1 LRDNHINVP
10 GAEELIRSEIE
21 RNGPLPFE
29 RFMELALYAPA
40 LGYYTQPRDPFGIHG
55 DFFTAEQLQ
64 PVFGRLIRRFAELTR
79 ERMNAPADFE
89 IVELGA
95 GRGEMSH
102 ALSGFNYTPIDIGRG
117 DLPQRINGLVF
128 ANEFFDALPVQVAVR
143 RGGVFREVLVASA
156 NGAFR
161 FIDGPPAAGETLD
174 YLQRF
179 YPHPDEDSIIEIHL
193 RALEWIDRIARALR
207 GYLLIIDYG
216 YTSREW
222 IRHTAGTLMSYTR
235 HTASDD
241 VLATP
246 GNRDIT
252 AHVPFSVLEERVKRR
267 GLTVERFQTLA
278 RFLLDTGESD
288 QFASALAAADERD
301 ALRLRMQLKTL
312 LYGMGETF
320 RVLLAKSATQ

>member
-21 RNGPLPFE
+21 LHGPISFD

-64 PVFGRLIRRFAELTR
+64 PVFGRLIRRFAEQTR
-79 ERMNAPADFE
+79 ERMNTPAGFE

-95 GRGEMSH
+95 GRGEMAE
-102 ALSGFNYTPIDIGRG
+102 ALSGLPYTPIDMGRG
-117 DLPQRINGLVF
+117 ELPPRITGLIL

-143 RGGVFREVLVASA
+143 RGGVFRHVLVAA
-156 NGAFR
+156 QNGSFT
-161 FIDGPPAAGETLD
+161 FIDGEPAGGEVLEYLERFYPAAG
-174 YLQRF
+174 
-179 YPHPDEDSIIEIHL
+179 EDSIIEIHL
-193 RALEWIDRIARALR
+193 RALEWIDRIAAALD

-216 YTSREW
+216 YTAREW

-235 HTASDD
+235 HTASED

-252 AHVPFSVLEERVKRR
+252 AHVPFSVLEERAQRR
-267 GLTVERFQTLA
+267 GFILQPLQTLA
-278 RFLLDTGESD
+278 RFLLDIGEPD
-288 QFASALAAADERD
+288 QFASALAAHDERE
-301 ALRLRMQLKTL
+301 ALHLRMQLKTL

-320 RVLLAKSATQ
+320 RVLVAISATQ